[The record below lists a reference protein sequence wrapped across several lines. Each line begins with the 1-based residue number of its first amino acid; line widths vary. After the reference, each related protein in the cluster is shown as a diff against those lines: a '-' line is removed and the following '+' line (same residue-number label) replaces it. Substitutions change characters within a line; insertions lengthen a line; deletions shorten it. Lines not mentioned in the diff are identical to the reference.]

1 MKKTLTL
8 ITAIFCLNLV
18 VAQDFTDALRYSQD
32 EINGTARFRAMGGA
46 FGALGGDLS
55 AINLNPA
62 SSSVFNSSQGSIT
75 IGLTSVNNDVSYF
88 GAPNNSNTDNINLTQ
103 GGGVFVFD
111 ANGSSK
117 WNKLALGVAY
127 DRIGNFDNGWVAQGT
142 NTNTSIAEY
151 FSGFAQGL
159 RLDEISALPGESF
172 TEAYADIGSVF
183 GYDHQQAFLGYESFI
198 LEPESNMDDNT
209 VYNSNIVGNNY
220 NQRYVL
226 ASTGYN
232 GKMAFNFSGQYEE
245 RLNVGINVNA
255 HFLNYERIT
264 TFDETNADPNSVV
277 SAVGFDNSLLT
288 TGSGVS
294 FQLGGIYKLTDE
306 FRVGLIYDSPTWL
319 RINEET
325 TQFLQTT
332 AEVNGNVDQ
341 IIIDPRVVN
350 IFPQYRLRTPSKI
363 TGSLA
368 YVFSNQGLIS
378 FDYSR
383 KDYSEMSFR
392 PESDPFF
399 SFQNNTISNLF
410 GVSNIYRLG
419 AEYRYNQFSFRGG
432 YRFEESPYKDD
443 IFGGDLTT
451 YSLGLGYKIGDFA
464 LDLAW
469 AQGVRD
475 QRYFLYSDAPTF
487 NETAQLETKLT
498 DVLLTLTFGI

>member
-1 MKKTLTL
+1 MKKRLILIFTLTS
-8 ITAIFCLNLV
+8 AIFAF
-18 VAQDFTDALRYSQD
+18 AQDFTDAVRYSQD
-32 EINGTARFRAMGGA
+32 QINGTARFKAMGGA

-55 AINLNPA
+55 AVNLNPA
-62 SSSVFNSSQGSIT
+62 SSSIFNRSTGAFT
-75 IGLTSVNNDVSYF
+75 AGLSTVNNDVHYYGSQR
-88 GAPNNSNTDNINLTQ
+88 NSSDDNINLTQ

-111 ANGSSK
+111 AYGSSK

-127 DRIGNFDNGWVAQGT
+127 DRIGNFDNNWVAQGV

-159 RLDEISALPGESF
+159 RLDEISALPGETLS
-172 TEAYADIGSVF
+172 EAYADIGSVF
-183 GYDHQQAFLGYESFI
+183 GYNNQQAFLGYESFI
-198 LEPESNMDDNT
+198 LEPNMNTDDNT
-209 VYNSNIVGNNY
+209 VYTSNIVGGNY
-220 NQRYVL
+220 NQRYTL

-232 GKMAFNFSGQYEE
+232 GKMAFNFSGQYDE

-255 HFLNYERIT
+255 HFLSYERIRI
-264 TFDETNADPNSVV
+264 FDESNADSNSVV
-277 SAVGFDNSLLT
+277 SDVGFDNSLFT

-294 FQLGGIYKLTDE
+294 FQLGGIYKLTNE
-306 FRVGLIYDSPTWL
+306 FRVGLTYDSPTWL

-332 AEVNGNVDQ
+332 ANVNGNVDQ
-341 IIIDPRVVN
+341 IVIDPRVVN
-350 IFPQYRLRTPSKI
+350 IFPQYRLKTPSKI

-368 YVFSNQGLIS
+368 YVFSDQGLIS

-383 KDYSEMSFR
+383 KDFSEMSFR
-392 PESDPFF
+392 PTDDPFF
-399 SFQNNTISNLF
+399 SSQNAMISNLF
-410 GVSNIYRLG
+410 DVSNTYRLG

-464 LDLAW
+464 IDLAW
-469 AQGVRD
+469 SQGVRD
-475 QRYFLYSDAPTF
+475 QSNFLFSEAPTF
-487 NETAQLETKLT
+487 NETAQIETRFT